1 MSHTTPTVVVDSGAS
16 VIPKE
21 EIKEKVVQ
29 TNEGNDDANHREQ
42 SSSIQ
47 D

>member
-1 MSHTTPTVVVDSGAS
+1 MSHTTPTVIIDSGAS

-21 EIKEKVVQ
+21 EPKEEVK
-29 TNEGNDDANHREQ
+29 TNEGNDDANRREQ
-42 SSSIQ
+42 SSSLP